1 MRDEILTY
9 REMCDR
15 EGIQTLQRGMN
26 FRHRSGYSV
35 VLMSRRPNA
44 PYQDRVLKDGET
56 VEYEGHDILR
66 TRAGLDP
73 KSVDQPRFLPS
84 GRPTQNGLFA
94 DSAESFRKGESEPEY
109 VRVYEKVLA
118 GVWSDKGLF
127 ELVDYRTESDG
138 RRSVFKFLL
147 RATEKETPGA
157 EPLSS
162 LAHRRLIP
170 ADVKKEVWV
179 RDKGKCQLCGT
190 TDNLHFDHDIPF
202 SKGGS
207 SLTAENVRILC
218 ARHNIQKSD
227 KIE

>member
-1 MRDEILTY
+1 MRDEILSY

-15 EGIQTLQRGMN
+15 EGMQTLQRGMN
-26 FRHRSGYSV
+26 YRLLSGYSV
-35 VLMSRRPNA
+35 VLMSRRQNA
-44 PYQDRVLKDGET
+44 PYRDRVLPDGET
-56 VEYEGHDILR
+56 IEYEGHDISR
-66 TRAGLDP
+66 TRAGPDP
-73 KSVDQPRFLPS
+73 KSVDQPRMLPS
-84 GRPTQNGLFA
+84 GKPTQNGLFA
-94 DSAESFRKGESEPEY
+94 DSVDLFRRGECEPEY
-109 VRVYEKVLA
+109 VRVYEKVFE

-127 ELVDYRTESDG
+127 ELADYRTQSDG
-138 RRSVFKFLL
+138 RRIVFRFHLK
-147 RATEKETPGA
+147 AADKETPGA
-157 EPLSS
+157 EPLAT

-179 RDKGKCQLCGT
+179 RDKGKCQLCGA

-207 SLTAENVRILC
+207 SITAENVRILC

>member
-1 MRDEILTY
+1 
-9 REMCDR
+9 MCDR
-15 EGIQTLQRGMN
+15 EGMQTLQRGMN
-26 FRHRSGYSV
+26 YRLRSSYSV

-44 PYQDRVLKDGET
+44 PYEDRILEDGET
-56 VEYEGHDILR
+56 IEYEGHDSS
-66 TRAGLDP
+66 RAKAGPDP
-73 KSVDQPRFLPS
+73 KSIDQPRFLPS
-84 GRPTQNGLFA
+84 GKPTQNGLFA
-94 DSAESFRKGESEPEY
+94 DSVDRFRRGEDEPEY
-109 VRVYEKVLA
+109 VRVYEKVFE

-127 ELVDYRTESDG
+127 ELIAYRTESDG
-138 RRSVFKFLL
+138 RRNVFKFLL

-157 EPLSS
+157 EPPSS

-179 RDKGKCQLCGT
+179 RDKGKCQLCEA
-190 TDNLHFDHDIPF
+190 TDNLHFDHDIPY

-207 SLTAENVRILC
+207 SITAENVRILC